1 MSNSKGWTLTA
12 RLVAKHFGALGDKIA
27 EAIASF
33 DPETATE
40 ADRDALAVN
49 LRKTAEM
56 LASARASF
64 NKERDDVTRLTQLIE
79 NDEKAFDTLAARL
92 QAGTISEATVNL
104 FCDELEANK
113 ARLPIELQE
122 QADAE
127 SYMNEL
133 QSIVDALSENL
144 AAFDARAKK
153 AMNELA
159 KAKAQMALQE
169 ARADRQEQL
178 AQLSGLKTSSS
189 ALEALTKK
197 AKKLNNQAEGLKI
210 VTDIHQKPLDQK
222 AELDAIRDSVAKGNV
237 ESESAIERLRRLS
250 GKDTAD
256 SQVA

>member
-1 MSNSKGWTLTA
+1 MSNTKGWALTA
-12 RLVAKHFGALGDKIA
+12 RLITKHFGALGEKVA

-40 ADRDALAVN
+40 ADRDALAAN
-49 LRKTAEM
+49 LRKTAEL
-56 LASARASF
+56 LASARAAF
-64 NKERDDVTRLTQLIE
+64 QKERDDVVRLTQLIE

-113 ARLPIELQE
+113 ARLPVEIQE

-153 AMNELA
+153 ALNELA

-178 AQLSGLKTSSS
+178 AQLSGLKSSSS
-189 ALEALTKK
+189 ALDALTKK
-197 AKKLNNQAEGLKI
+197 AQKLNSQAEGLKI

-222 AELDAIRDSVAKGNV
+222 AELDAIRQSVAKGAA
-237 ESESAIERLRRLS
+237 EGESAIERLRRLS
-250 GKDTAD
+250 GKANSDA
-256 SQVA
+256 QVA